1 MGKEAY
7 LVRMLDDY
15 YQSSSVSSMSWFSD
29 SRRSDGDAAVLGEEK
44 LGDDQV
50 GAAWLAFGLDD
61 KGFLKVHQR
70 LMTPG

>member
-7 LVRMLDDY
+7 LVRILDDY
-15 YQSSSVSSMSWFSD
+15 YQSSSVSSD
-29 SRRSDGDAAVLGEEK
+29 SRRADGDAAVLGEEK

-61 KGFLKVHQR
+61 RGF
-70 LMTPG
+70 